1 MPEDTNQQQLVEALE
16 QERARWQEL
25 LPRFSDEQWQSS
37 QRADGW
43 TAHDIVA
50 HVADSNYGLA
60 LMALGEIKPQLPFN
74 AEKGWMEVDG
84 YNEQRRAKNASL
96 PRAKITERLG
106 TSFDHVRRAIEG
118 TDDMEAPSPIGPVH
132 TRGVWLRRIVRH
144 NQEHRRELEEM
155 VGC

>member
-1 MPEDTNQQQLVEALE
+1 MPEDMNQQQLLAAVE

-25 LPRFSDEQWQSS
+25 LPRFSDEQWQTS

-60 LMALGEIKPQLPFN
+60 LMVLGEIKPQLPFN
-74 AEKGWMEVDG
+74 AEKGWMEVDD
-84 YNEQRRAKNASL
+84 YNEQRRAKNAALS
-96 PRAKITERLG
+96 RAKITERLG
-106 TSFDHVRRAIEG
+106 TSLDHVRRAIEG
-118 TDDMEAPSPIGPVH
+118 TDDMDAPSPIGPAQ
-132 TRGVWLRRIVRH
+132 TRGMWLRRIVRH

-155 VGC
+155 LPQ